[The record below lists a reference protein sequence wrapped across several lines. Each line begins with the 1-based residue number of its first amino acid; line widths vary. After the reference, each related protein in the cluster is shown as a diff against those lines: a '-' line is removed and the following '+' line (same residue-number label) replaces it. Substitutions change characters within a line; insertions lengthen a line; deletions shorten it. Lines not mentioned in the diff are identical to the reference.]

1 MIGQIYICLQ
11 RSSYVISDMSLD
23 EPNMPLLTRR
33 EVVATVIEWGVSEDE
48 TLQLNAAVTLENLVS
63 YQPAKALLGSLGAV
77 PVLINHLAASQ
88 SAETVRHAVAAMA
101 HLSRQG
107 PLDMPKAPDEAPGTG
122 DQDTMLKIIFAQ
134 AARLVQVDNELTWE
148 ALTAAILEQ
157 CDVPTG
163 TTSADLTLS
172 YVDTDGHMM
181 KITKQEDLQ
190 KVAKYHKQQQQATA
204 GAMTLYLGLRD
215 ASRNGGGIATTAAEA
230 ATKEDFEAFRK
241 PIDSFVEI
249 DEKELEFRDRIG
261 VGACGEVFHGKG
273 RGVDVA
279 IKCLFT
285 DGGAHSHGA
294 DAGRVDKELL
304 KDFRNEVRLM
314 MQLRHPNICLFMGA
328 VFKLETNRLCIVSEF
343 CHRGS
348 LYRILHKSERPLPT
362 LRRCQIA
369 LDAAK
374 GCQFLHTHKP
384 CIVHRDLKSPNLLVD
399 KHWNVKVGD
408 FGLAR
413 TKSHFYVSLGG
424 GNVGTP
430 EWTAPEV
437 LKDEQFTEKA
447 DVYSFGV
454 VLWEICTRQR
464 PFKGLTQMQ
473 VVVAVGF
480 NGERLP
486 RVSHWDNDSK
496 KSPID
501 PEMSELM
508 QSCMADEWQTRP
520 SFEEIVGQLSATCGR
535 YQKREEQKAAARRR
549 NQAPPASSEPAVI
562 HKPAT
567 VVMAPAPAGAPAA
580 VAPPKA
586 APNKGASA
594 SGAVS
599 TKSGTTG
606 TIISFLR
613 RSGEEKELHDEPEPQ
628 PEPQPDK
635 A

>member
-1 MIGQIYICLQ
+1 
-11 RSSYVISDMSLD
+11 
-23 EPNMPLLTRR
+23 
-33 EVVATVIEWGVSEDE
+33 
-48 TLQLNAAVTLENLVS
+48 
-63 YQPAKALLGSLGAV
+63 
-77 PVLINHLAASQ
+77 
-88 SAETVRHAVAAMA
+88 
-101 HLSRQG
+101 
-107 PLDMPKAPDEAPGTG
+107 MPKAPDEASGAG
-122 DQDTMLKIIFAQ
+122 EQDTMLKIIFAQ
-134 AARLVQVDNELTWE
+134 AAKLVQVDSELTWE
-148 ALTAAILEQ
+148 ALTAGILEQ
-157 CDVPTG
+157 CDLPSG
-163 TTSADLTLS
+163 TTSADLALS
-172 YVDTDGHMM
+172 YVDSDGHML
-181 KITKQEDLQ
+181 KISKQEDLQ
-190 KVAKYHKQQQQATA
+190 KVAKYHRQQHQAP
-204 GAMTLYLGLRD
+204 GAITLYLGLRD
-215 ASRNGGGIATTAAEA
+215 ASRNGGGLVTTAAAEA
-230 ATKEDFEAFRK
+230 ASKEDFEAFRK

-261 VGACGEVFHGKG
+261 VGACGEVFHGKW

-279 IKCLFT
+279 VKCLFT
-285 DGGAHSHGA
+285 DGGARHSADGA
-294 DAGRVDKELL
+294 GGGRVDKELL

-328 VFKLETNRLCIVSEF
+328 VFRLETQRLCIVSEF

-348 LYRILHKSERPLPT
+348 LYRILHKSERQLPI

-464 PFKGLTQMQ
+464 PFRGLTQMQ

-496 KSPID
+496 KASID

-508 QSCMADEWQTRP
+508 QNCMADEWQTRP
-520 SFEEIVGQLSATCGR
+520 SFEDIVIQLSTICGR
-535 YQKREEQKAAARRR
+535 YQKREEQKASARRGR
-549 NQAPPASSEPAVI
+549 SQSAASEPAVV
-562 HKPAT
+562 HKPAS
-567 VVMAPAPAGAPAA
+567 VVMAPTPAAAKTTVATAQATQIKATAGAGSAGG
-580 VAPPKA
+580 
-586 APNKGASA
+586 GASA
-594 SGAVS
+594 
-599 TKSGTTG
+599 KSGTTG

-613 RSGEEKELHDEPEPQ
+613 RSGEEKELKHGEPEPEPGPGPG
-628 PEPQPDK
+628 PEPERELQQ
-635 A
+635 